1 MTDVSR
7 TVEAVWR
14 IESPRLVA
22 GLARTL
28 RDVGLAEEVAQEAF
42 VAALEQWPEQGVP
55 DNPGAWLTT
64 VARRRAVDLVRRER
78 TRDEKYARLAA
89 DLAAPGTGSG
99 GATTAVAH
107 PGDGGAV
114 LVGSVPSP
122 DAIVEDPVGDDLLAL
137 VLVACHPVL
146 PRDSRVALTLRLVGG
161 LTTDEIARAF
171 LVPSATVGQRI
182 SRAKRTLAEANVPFD
197 VPQADELAARVPAAL
212 EVVYL
217 VFTEGY
223 AATSGDTWVRRELA
237 EDAMRLGRVLA
248 GLLPG
253 EPEVHGLVALM
264 ELQASRFAARSGP
277 DGEPVLLQDQ
287 DRARWDRLLVRH
299 GLAALDRALA
309 LGTRAGKALGP
320 YSLQAAIAACHARAT
335 TWADTDW
342 EAIVALY
349 DALASVA
356 PSPVVELNR
365 AVAVGYADGPEAAL
379 VVLDAVADDPRLAR
393 HHLYGAVRG
402 DLLTRLGRH
411 AEAADV
417 LERAAALAPTRHE
430 RQLLLERSAAASSS
444 ADPHPAPGR
453 EVEPP
458 DPR

>member
-1 MTDVSR
+1 MADVHR

-89 DLAAPGTGSG
+89 DLSAPGG
-99 GATTAVAH
+99 GTTAAGH
-107 PGDGGAV
+107 AGDGGAV
-114 LVGSVPSP
+114 LVGSVPAP
-122 DAIVEDPVGDDLLAL
+122 DAVVEDPVGDDLLAL

-146 PRDSRVALTLRLVGG
+146 PREARVALTLRLVGG
-161 LTTDEIARAF
+161 LTTDEIAHAF
-171 LVPSATVGQRI
+171 LVPSATVGQRV
-182 SRAKRTLAEANVPFD
+182 SRAKRTLAEANVPFA
-197 VPQADELAARVPAAL
+197 VPQADELAERVPAAL

-223 AATSGDTWVRRELA
+223 SATSGDTWVRRGLA

-264 ELQASRFAARSGP
+264 ELQASRFAARTGP
-277 DGEPVLLQDQ
+277 DGDPVLLEDQ
-287 DRARWDRLLVRH
+287 DRSRWDRLLVAR

-320 YSLQAAIAACHARAT
+320 YSLQAGIAACHARAA

-365 AVAVGYADGPEAAL
+365 AVAVGFADGPEAAL
-379 VVLDAVADDPRLAR
+379 DVLDAVADDPRLAR

-402 DLLTRLGRH
+402 DVLTRLGRH

-430 RQLLLERSAAASSS
+430 RQLLLERAAAASS
-444 ADPHPAPGR
+444 AAEPHQGDTHPAR
-453 EVEPP
+453 
-458 DPR
+458 

>member
-28 RDVGLAEEVAQEAF
+28 RDIGLAEEVAQEAF

-89 DLAAPGTGSG
+89 GLAAPGARSG
-99 GATTAVAH
+99 RGTTTVAH
-107 PGDGGAV
+107 ADDGGAV
-114 LVGSVPSP
+114 LVGSVPAT
-122 DAIVEDPVGDDLLAL
+122 DAIVDDPVGDDLLAL

-146 PRDSRVALTLRLVGG
+146 PRESRVALTLRLVGG

-197 VPQADELAARVPAAL
+197 VPQADELAARIPAAL

-264 ELQASRFAARSGP
+264 ELQASRFAARTGPGP
-277 DGEPVLLQDQ
+277 DGEPVLLEDQ
-287 DRARWDRLLVRH
+287 DRSRWDRLLVRH

-320 YSLQAAIAACHARAT
+320 YSLQAAIAACHARAA

-411 AEAADV
+411 AEAAVV
-417 LERAAALAPTRHE
+417 LESAAGLAPTRHE
-430 RQLLLERSAAASSS
+430 RQLLLERAAAASSTTG
-444 ADPHPAPGR
+444 ARRHDVDPAP
-453 EVEPP
+453 
-458 DPR
+458 

>member
-1 MTDVSR
+1 MTDVRR

-42 VAALEQWPEQGVP
+42 VAALEQWPENGVP

-89 DLAAPGTGSG
+89 DRVAPGPT
-99 GATTAVAH
+99 
-107 PGDGGAV
+107 
-114 LVGSVPSP
+114 P
-122 DAIVEDPVGDDLLAL
+122 DAVVEDPVGDDLLAL

-146 PRDSRVALTLRLVGG
+146 AREARVALTLRLVGG

-171 LVPSATVGQRI
+171 LVPSATVGQRV
-182 SRAKRTLAEANVPFD
+182 SRAKRTLAEANVGFA
-197 VPQADELAARVPAAL
+197 VPQADELPARVPAAL

-223 AATSGDTWVRRELA
+223 SATSGDTWVRRGLA

-287 DRARWDRLLVRH
+287 DRSRWDRLLVAH
-299 GLAALDRALA
+299 GLAALDRALV
-309 LGTRAGKALGP
+309 LGTRAGRALGP

-342 EAIVALY
+342 EAVVALY
-349 DALASVA
+349 DALAAVA

-365 AVAVGYADGPEAAL
+365 AVAVGFADGPAAAL
-379 VVLDAVADDPRLAR
+379 DVLDGVADDPRLAR

-402 DLLTRLGRH
+402 DVLIRLGRH
-411 AEAADV
+411 ADAADA

-430 RQLLLERSAAASSS
+430 RRLLVERAAAASAASE
-444 ADPHPAPGR
+444 AEGATG
-453 EVEPP
+453 
-458 DPR
+458 